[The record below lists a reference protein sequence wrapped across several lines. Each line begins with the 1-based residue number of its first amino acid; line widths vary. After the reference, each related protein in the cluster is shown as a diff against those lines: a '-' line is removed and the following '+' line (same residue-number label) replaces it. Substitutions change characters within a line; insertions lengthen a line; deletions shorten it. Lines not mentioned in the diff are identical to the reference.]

1 MLWRVGRPFKWKLMS
16 SFINVDYIYGV
27 IMVVLAFFPEWR
39 HVLRFLP
46 NFQKKLLLP
55 TGWLCENLRSF
66 WSSKLKLSLIDFP
79 LNYRNSAFLVTS
91 IIFKI
96 GKVFMSNVGQKTPAR
111 IISLRWTHLM
121 SGFSWR
127 YIVSYLP
134 YSTRR
139 LHSGWRQIF
148 YNVVVFKMQCFQ
160 RQMET
165 ASLAS
170 IRLL

>member
-1 MLWRVGRPFKWKLMS
+1 M
-16 SFINVDYIYGV
+16 
-27 IMVVLAFFPEWR
+27 
-39 HVLRFLP
+39 LRFLP

-96 GKVFMSNVGQKTPAR
+96 GKIFMSNVGQKTPAR
-111 IISLRWTHLM
+111 IISIRWTHLM
-121 SGFSWR
+121 SGISWR